1 RSSFSFKGN
10 HRGNGLKWQS
20 GIEEYRIYQRYLK
33 YLERT
38 IDRGFVSSFQYV
50 MLIGLRVGRRLLREL
65 VTLGPSLR
73 SILSGKLAK

>member
-1 RSSFSFKGN
+1 IYNERIKKLILLQESKGVKQELAYLQLMVLEVES
-10 HRGNGLKWQS
+10 HGLEHAYKMGQI

-50 MLIGLRVGRRLLREL
+50 MLIG
-65 VTLGPSLR
+65 
-73 SILSGKLAK
+73 